1 MIQAFAFF
9 TSRLPIFLLYLRLF
23 GRNVVFRSAVYFGV
37 VAAFAVYLSAIP
49 LLAYFCTPQPGGS
62 WNALAVFAKCK
73 ELVVYA
79 VIQGS
84 CNIALD
90 LYIFMLPLPTIIGL
104 HLTLK
109 KKLGVLAIFGTGF
122 L

>member
-23 GRNVVFRSAVYFGV
+23 GRNKTFRTAAYFGL
-37 VAAFAVYLSAIP
+37 VADFAVYLSAIP
-49 LLAYFCTPQPGGS
+49 LLSYFCTPSPGQSWGS
-62 WNALAVFAKCK
+62 LNVFAKCK

-90 LYIFMLPLPTIIGL
+90 LFIFMLPLPTIFGL
-104 HLTLK
+104 HLPLK
-109 KKLGVLAIFGTGF
+109 RKLGVLTIFGTGF